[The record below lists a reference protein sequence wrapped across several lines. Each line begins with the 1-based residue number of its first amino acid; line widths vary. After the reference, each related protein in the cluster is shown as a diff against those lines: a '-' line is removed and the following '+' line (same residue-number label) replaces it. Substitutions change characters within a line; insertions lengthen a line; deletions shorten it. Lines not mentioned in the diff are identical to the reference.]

1 MNWGRRRVVN
11 NGVAIQLLSLNA
23 YVYSM
28 GEFRIDPTLN
38 IYAIIGAE
46 PFCTFWQQS
55 STYSLI
61 EKKLYSS
68 HRTGQ
73 FQLSYLLYYKICCES
88 FWGKIG
94 LVLPDVMKILFFLNR
109 QISDIYLDFYT
120 VVWYSRNN
128 CFKKITTFVTWQDL
142 FDAAKGF
149 FRVC

>member
-61 EKKLYSS
+61 EKKLYSGHWTYRPS
-68 HRTGQ
+68 L
-73 FQLSYLLYYKICCES
+73 QLSYLLYCKIFPI
-88 FWGKIG
+88 FWARCWRIKDIVKII
-94 LVLPDVMKILFFLNR
+94 VELPIKLEHYLDQKVFILFRTHRIGQNVKCHRTTGEFSFILN
-109 QISDIYLDFYT
+109 L
-120 VVWYSRNN
+120 
-128 CFKKITTFVTWQDL
+128 
-142 FDAAKGF
+142 
-149 FRVC
+149 